1 MTFIE
6 AAKKVLIDNGNKPL
20 TSREIWDSIEKN
32 DLVKTSGKTPHLSMN
47 SILCG
52 YSSNLEEIV
61 PDRKPRTESE
71 VKNSI
76 FRIVSQ
82 SPYKFV
88 IDNYILSSVKQ
99 AMIKNGFITI
109 DILKE
114 ILKKNNIDINID

>member
-6 AAKKVLIDNGNKPL
+6 AAKKVLSDNGNKPL
-20 TSREIWDSIEKN
+20 TSREIWDSIEK
-32 DLVKTSGKTPHLSMN
+32 DGLVKTSGKTPHLSMN

-71 VKNSI
+71 VKNSV
-76 FRIVSQ
+76 FKIVSQ

-88 IDNYILSSVKQ
+88 IDNYMMPIVKET
-99 AMIKNGFITI
+99 MIKNGFITI